1 MNPGDNPS
9 SHLQFSLSEITR
21 HISKHFKIDSETIA
35 NYIRSEYDDETSD
48 SFSEAD
54 VVSFFYHEN
63 GQMNDLE
70 EFVEAVI
77 CYSSTSIEIEKVKL
91 DVVSFILN
99 LLEIRKAEIEKMDI
113 QFKTDIRWFKLS
125 VEIIVRFKYNEI
137 IP

>member
-9 SHLQFSLSEITR
+9 SHLQFSVSEIAR

-54 VVSFFYHEN
+54 VVSFCCHEN

-99 LLEIRKAEIEKMDI
+99 LLKIRKAEIEKMDI
-113 QFKTDIRWFKLS
+113 QFKTDIR
-125 VEIIVRFKYNEI
+125 
-137 IP
+137 

>member
-1 MNPGDNPS
+1 MNPKDNPS
-9 SHLQFSLSEITR
+9 SLLQFSLSEITR
-21 HISKHFKIDSETIA
+21 HISKRFKIDSKTIA

-54 VVSFFYHEN
+54 VVSFCCHEN

-99 LLEIRKAEIEKMDI
+99 LLKIRKAEIEKMDI
-113 QFKTDIRWFKLS
+113 QFKTDIR
-125 VEIIVRFKYNEI
+125 
-137 IP
+137 